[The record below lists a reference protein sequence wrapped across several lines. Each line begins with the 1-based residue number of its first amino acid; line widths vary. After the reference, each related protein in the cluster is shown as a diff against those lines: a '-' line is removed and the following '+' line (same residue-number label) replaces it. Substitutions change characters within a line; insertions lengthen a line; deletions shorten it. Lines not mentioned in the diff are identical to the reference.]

1 MAAAE
6 AQFLDRGYWETT
18 VEHIADAAKVSRATF
33 YTYFRSKREALEAVG
48 KVASDAADLVFDAL
62 AELPADWT
70 TDDIA
75 DWIRAYFKCQ
85 RMQAPWAL
93 VWLEAARADRDVMET
108 SRANRRYHA
117 RKIGGHLRSLG
128 GHVEKNPIYD
138 GLMVLALL
146 DTLWS
151 DGHRIGGSD
160 ALIVDVAA
168 RAMEALL
175 RRG

>member
-75 DWIRAYFKCQ
+75 DWIRGISSAKGC
-85 RMQAPWAL
+85 RRHGPSCGWKRLELIAMSWRPAERTAGITRERSAGTSGVL
-93 VWLEAARADRDVMET
+93 VAT
-108 SRANRRYHA
+108 
-117 RKIGGHLRSLG
+117 
-128 GHVEKNPIYD
+128 
-138 GLMVLALL
+138 
-146 DTLWS
+146 
-151 DGHRIGGSD
+151 
-160 ALIVDVAA
+160 
-168 RAMEALL
+168 L
-175 RRG
+175 RRIRSMTG